1 MWGVSAFFVRI
12 IGFLART
19 LLVLVLVVGAFLLG
33 VSVGE
38 GPSEPS
44 PSLMGPV
51 ESQIAY
57 VKSQLD
63 SLQTSVSSSVPAK
76 IEEGCALARA
86 EGYDLCAT
94 LRSLQ
99 DEFTEEMPRS

>member
-1 MWGVSAFFVRI
+1 M

-19 LLVLVLVVGAFLLG
+19 LVVLVLLVGAFLLG

-44 PSLMGPV
+44 PSSDPV

-57 VKSQLD
+57 IKSQVD
-63 SLQTSVSSSVPAK
+63 SLQTSVRTSLPAK
-76 IEEGCALARA
+76 IEEGCALAKA
-86 EGYDLCAT
+86 QGYDLCAT
-94 LRSLQ
+94 VRSLQ
-99 DEFTEEMPRS
+99 DDTQEIPRS

>member
-1 MWGVSAFFVRI
+1 MWVVSAFFVRM

-19 LLVLVLVVGAFLLG
+19 LVVLVLLLGAFLLG

-44 PSLMGPV
+44 PSSDPV

-57 VKSQLD
+57 IKSQVD
-63 SLQTSVSSSVPAK
+63 SLQTSVRTSLPAK
-76 IEEGCALARA
+76 IEEGCALAKA
-86 EGYDLCAT
+86 QGYDLCAT
-94 LRSLQ
+94 V
-99 DEFTEEMPRS
+99 

>member
-1 MWGVSAFFVRI
+1 MWVVSAFFVRM

-19 LLVLVLVVGAFLLG
+19 LVVLVLLVGAFLLG

-44 PSLMGPV
+44 PSLGPV

-57 VKSQLD
+57 IKNQVD
-63 SLQTSVSSSVPAK
+63 SLQTSVSSSLPAK
-76 IEEGCALARA
+76 LEEGCALAKA
-86 EGYDLCAT
+86 QGYDLCGT
-94 LRSLQ
+94 VRSLQ
-99 DEFTEEMPRS
+99 DDTQEIPRS

>member
-1 MWGVSAFFVRI
+1 MWVLSAFFVRI

-19 LLVLVLVVGAFLLG
+19 LVVLVLLVGAFLFG

-44 PSLMGPV
+44 PSLGPV

-57 VKSQLD
+57 IKSQVD
-63 SLQTSVSSSVPAK
+63 SLQTFVRTSLPAK
-76 IEEGCALARA
+76 IEEGCALAKA
-86 EGYDLCAT
+86 QGYDLCAT
-94 LRSLQ
+94 VRSLQ
-99 DEFTEEMPRS
+99 DDTQEIPRS

>member
-1 MWGVSAFFVRI
+1 VWVVSAFFVRM

-19 LLVLVLVVGAFLLG
+19 LVVLVLLVGAFLLG

-44 PSLMGPV
+44 PSSDPV

-57 VKSQLD
+57 IKSQVD
-63 SLQTSVSSSVPAK
+63 SLQTSVRTSLPAK
-76 IEEGCALARA
+76 IEEGCALAKA
-86 EGYDLCAT
+86 QGYDLCAT
-94 LRSLQ
+94 VRSLQ
-99 DEFTEEMPRS
+99 DDTQEIPRS

>member
-1 MWGVSAFFVRI
+1 MWVLSAFFVRM

-19 LLVLVLVVGAFLLG
+19 LVVLALLVGAFLLG

-44 PSLMGPV
+44 PSSDPV

-57 VKSQLD
+57 IKSQVD
-63 SLQTSVSSSVPAK
+63 SLQTSVRTSLPAK
-76 IEEGCALARA
+76 IEEGCALAKTQ
-86 EGYDLCAT
+86 GYDLCGT
-94 LRSLQ
+94 VRSLQ
-99 DEFTEEMPRS
+99 DDTQEIPRS

>member
-1 MWGVSAFFVRI
+1 VWVVSAFFVRM

-19 LLVLVLVVGAFLLG
+19 LVVLVLLVGAFLLG

-44 PSLMGPV
+44 PSLGPV

-57 VKSQLD
+57 IKSQVD
-63 SLQTSVSSSVPAK
+63 SLQTSVRTSLPAK
-76 IEEGCALARA
+76 IEEGCALAKA
-86 EGYDLCAT
+86 QGYDLCAT
-94 LRSLQ
+94 VRSLQ
-99 DEFTEEMPRS
+99 DDTQEIPRS

>member
-1 MWGVSAFFVRI
+1 MWGVSAFFVRM
-12 IGFLART
+12 IGFFART
-19 LLVLVLVVGAFLLG
+19 LVVLVLLVGTFLLG

-44 PSLMGPV
+44 PSSDPV

-57 VKSQLD
+57 IKNQVD
-63 SLQTSVSSSVPAK
+63 SLQTFVRSSLPAK
-76 IEEGCALARA
+76 LEEGCALAKA

-94 LRSLQ
+94 VRSLQ
-99 DEFTEEMPRS
+99 NNR

>member
-1 MWGVSAFFVRI
+1 MTGFF
-12 IGFLART
+12 ART
-19 LLVLVLVVGAFLLG
+19 LLVLVLLVGAFLLG

-44 PSLMGPV
+44 PSLGPV

-57 VKSQLD
+57 IKSQVD

-76 IEEGCALARA
+76 IEEGCALAKA
-86 EGYDLCAT
+86 EGYDLCGT
-94 LRSLQ
+94 VRSLQ
-99 DEFTEEMPRS
+99 DEFTEETPRS